1 MRDVLLEVFTRQSEG
16 EKIVFARV
24 VAMHGFGG
32 RRAGEAMH
40 IGSNS
45 CSGHLAMGAADEQV
59 VAAARQLLMTNEPTR
74 LISIP
79 IGDDE
84 AVRAGLACGGS
95 VEILLQE
102 TSTLPG
108 ALFTAVQVG
117 TDVMLVTELTTGRST
132 IVDGRSESNT
142 VVRGGSDQVSVN
154 FSEGVTHAQR
164 MLVKGPRTAIIG
176 DGEDRVLIDPIL
188 STPQLLVLGLA
199 ELSDAIRAQGKLL
212 GWTVSVVDESS
223 VSAVVASAKLL
234 GPNDG
239 VVVLSHD
246 IAASS
251 AVLAAALTGNCG
263 YVGALGSRHTQH
275 ARAEELLTVHQLA
288 PDVIARVRG
297 PVGLDLASRTPEETA
312 LAIVAEMLAIVRGRG
327 AASLAQVSGPING

>member
-1 MRDVLLEVFTRQSEG
+1 
-16 EKIVFARV
+16 
-24 VAMHGFGG
+24 
-32 RRAGEAMH
+32 
-40 IGSNS
+40 
-45 CSGHLAMGAADEQV
+45 
-59 VAAARQLLMTNEPTR
+59 
-74 LISIP
+74 
-79 IGDDE
+79 
-84 AVRAGLACGGS
+84 
-95 VEILLQE
+95 
-102 TSTLPG
+102 
-108 ALFTAVQVG
+108 
-117 TDVMLVTELTTGRST
+117 
-132 IVDGRSESNT
+132 
-142 VVRGGSDQVSVN
+142 
-154 FSEGVTHAQR
+154 
-164 MLVKGPRTAIIG
+164 
-176 DGEDRVLIDPIL
+176 L

-275 ARAEELLTVHQLA
+275 ARAEELLAVHQLA